1 MACTRGG
8 NVHIRIWWGDLKE
21 RAHLATPRLTREN
34 SIKTFFTKADVEA
47 WIGLLWLR
55 TGAGGGRL

>member
-1 MACTRGG
+1 
-8 NVHIRIWWGDLKE
+8 VHIRFWWGELKE
-21 RAHLATPRLTREN
+21 SAHLATPRLTREN
-34 SIKTFFTKADVEA
+34 SIKTFFTKADVDA